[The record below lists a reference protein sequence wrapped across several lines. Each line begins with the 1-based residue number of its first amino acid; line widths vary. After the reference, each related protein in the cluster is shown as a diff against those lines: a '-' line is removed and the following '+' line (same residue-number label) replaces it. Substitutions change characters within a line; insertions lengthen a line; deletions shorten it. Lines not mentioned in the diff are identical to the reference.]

1 MRDTKW
7 SKVEQMDW
15 KVRHG
20 LSASRKRRDSV
31 EGDLP
36 EIADIGCT
44 HGEVFS
50 EIDFLLQGDY
60 GENAEKP
67 GNTESD
73 GEWQNHMNTAAASIT
88 PTGGDFEPSGT
99 AGNAIVGVVRQD
111 FRWFSHDQHCQL
123 PPHWLQPGHVR
134 GWNWQAGHITCVGR
148 VSANGHP
155 SQQLL

>member
-1 MRDTKW
+1 
-7 SKVEQMDW
+7 
-15 KVRHG
+15 
-20 LSASRKRRDSV
+20 
-31 EGDLP
+31 
-36 EIADIGCT
+36 
-44 HGEVFS
+44 VFS

-99 AGNAIVGVVRQD
+99 AGNAIVGVARQD

-155 SQQLL
+155 LQQLL